1 MGKRGPAPKLYS
13 YKGNQYSMNGLADM
27 AGIGRSAMYQ
37 RIHAYGYS
45 VAEAVEAGKVASG
58 SLAYRHTY
66 AGHTLTLRQW
76 SERVGI
82 PRMTLAGRLYRGW
95 TIEQA
100 LCIPNGEQRRRGV
113 VFNFP
118 PFEGTGAGSFP
129 QEIPEITFSEQAEN
143 A

>member
-1 MGKRGPAPKLYS
+1 MEE
-13 YKGNQYSMNGLADM
+13 LAAM
-27 AGIGRSAMYQ
+27 AGITRSAMYQ

-45 VAEAVEAGKVASG
+45 VAEAIEAGKVASG
-58 SLAYRHTY
+58 NLAYRHTY

-76 SERVGI
+76 AERVGI
-82 PRMTLAGRLYRGW
+82 PHLTLAGRLHRGW
-95 TIEQA
+95 TLEQT
-100 LCIPNGEQRRRGV
+100 LCIPNGKQRRAGV

-118 PFEGTGAGSFP
+118 PLRGTGAGSTA